1 MQIDFNSDIYDRL
14 LYCKKYNDVEVI
26 AIKYKIF
33 DYILNRNNNL
43 YDILQIFNTLIFKH
57 LIFNHSTND
66 IKLMWKNLVN
76 IINHKELIE
85 YREYITIKYIEK
97 QYNNLVYEDNYYHSN
112 IIKLS
117 DYYSNYFKYIKDI

>member
-1 MQIDFNSDIYDRL
+1 
-14 LYCKKYNDVEVI
+14 
-26 AIKYKIF
+26 
-33 DYILNRNNNL
+33 
-43 YDILQIFNTLIFKH
+43 
-57 LIFNHSTND
+57 
-66 IKLMWKNLVN
+66 MWKNLVN